1 MPRVILPMNDLDQ
14 RIAGRLKV
22 MPSAH
27 VLLVDDSTT
36 VRMVIAAELREAG
49 FRVTPVPTLD
59 AARRALTQASVRE
72 AIDLIILDLTLPD
85 GDGIELLREIRRDP
99 AHVDMPVMILSS
111 DARFGSRLRGLG
123 VGADDFVGKPHSK
136 AYLIGRA
143 RALAGAR
150 IPDPQATPRPWRI
163 LVIDADSGIR
173 QTLARLLRVGHGC
186 DVVAL
191 ENSDQASQY
200 LGVEGTGADFV
211 IVERR
216 SFLRLLGLVQNKYP
230 DGLPMVVLDDA
241 ASTVWPPAAG
251 PRRPVNPRSAVVMP
265 RNIELGTI
273 AETVLQRLNEDDAG
287 KPRVASG
294 SIPPPA
300 RSNVVKLARGA

>member
-1 MPRVILPMNDLDQ
+1 
-14 RIAGRLKV
+14 
-22 MPSAH
+22 MPSSH

-59 AARRALTQASVRE
+59 AARRAIAQAGSRDG
-72 AIDLIILDLTLPD
+72 IDLIILDLTLPD

-99 AHVDMPVMILSS
+99 AYADLPVMILSG
-111 DARFGSRLRGLG
+111 DARFGSLLRSLG

-143 RALAGAR
+143 RALAGSRVPEANL
-150 IPDPQATPRPWRI
+150 TTRPWRVL
-163 LVIDADSGIR
+163 LVDADSGIR

-191 ENSDQASQY
+191 ENTDQAAQY
-200 LGVEGTGADFV
+200 FSVEGMGADCA

-216 SFLRLLGLVQNKYP
+216 SFLRLMGLVQNKYP
-230 DGLPMVVLDDA
+230 TGLPLIVLDDA
-241 ASTVWPPAAG
+241 PSASWPATGAQ
-251 PRRPVNPRSAVVMP
+251 RRGNSSRSAIVMP
-265 RNIELGTI
+265 RTMDLNTI
-273 AETVLQRLNEDDAG
+273 AETVLQRLNEDEAG

-294 SIPPPA
+294 SIPPPP
-300 RSNVVKLARGA
+300 RSSPVKLARGA

>member
-1 MPRVILPMNDLDQ
+1 
-14 RIAGRLKV
+14 
-22 MPSAH
+22 MPSSH

-59 AARRALTQASVRE
+59 AARRALAQSGSRE

-99 AHVDMPVMILSS
+99 AYADLPVMILSG

-150 IPDPQATPRPWRI
+150 TPEPTVTNRPWRI
-163 LVIDADSGIR
+163 LVVDADSGVR

-191 ENSDQASQY
+191 ENTDQAAQY
-200 LGVEGTGADFV
+200 FGVEGMGADCAV
-211 IVERR
+211 VERR
-216 SFLRLLGLVQNKYP
+216 SFLRLMGLVQNKYP
-230 DGLPMVVLDDA
+230 TGLPIIVLDDSP
-241 ASTVWPPAAG
+241 STVWPSPNAQ
-251 PRRPVNPRSAVVMP
+251 RKSSNSRSALVMP
-265 RNIELGTI
+265 RNMELSTI
-273 AETVLQRLNEDDAG
+273 AETILQRLNEDDAG

-294 SIPPPA
+294 SIPPPP
-300 RSNVVKLARGA
+300 RSSPVKLARGA